1 MFTKCCSPNAKKVVC
16 CCLSSITSDNK

>member
-1 MFTKCCSPNAKKVVC
+1 MFTKCCSPNAKKAVC